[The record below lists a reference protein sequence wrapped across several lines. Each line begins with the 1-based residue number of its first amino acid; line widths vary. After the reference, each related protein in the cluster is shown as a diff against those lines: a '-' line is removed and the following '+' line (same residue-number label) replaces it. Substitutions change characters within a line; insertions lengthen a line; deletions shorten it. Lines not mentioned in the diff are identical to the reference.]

1 MLSCI
6 SKILFFF
13 PALQISTL
21 CFGCC
26 LHMKVPLKIKGREI
40 RGMKL
45 RAIKH
50 TWHCNSYSRLIDI
63 ASKVQEKDIPP
74 ELMLWPLGS
83 CLCEGWGKRLLKKEP
98 ISLKTKLWELH
109 HELKKIAHCKE
120 REFWVK
126 YSTCTQIF
134 LQPSS
139 HKFMPSSHREWAMK
153 SESILK
159 DLLYSDHYRRWKH
172 MLQSTLRKAQV
183 GAKSRVLFCDDC
195 PWRKGVGA
203 SISLSRKL
211 NQRIRVILQWS
222 GL

>member
-1 MLSCI
+1 
-6 SKILFFF
+6 
-13 PALQISTL
+13 
-21 CFGCC
+21 
-26 LHMKVPLKIKGREI
+26 
-40 RGMKL
+40 
-45 RAIKH
+45 
-50 TWHCNSYSRLIDI
+50 
-63 ASKVQEKDIPP
+63 
-74 ELMLWPLGS
+74 MLWPLGS

-120 REFWVK
+120 RKEFWVK
-126 YSTCTQIF
+126 HGTCTQIF

-139 HKFMPSSHREWAMK
+139 HKFMPSSHREWAIK

-183 GAKSRVLFCDDC
+183 GAKSRVLFCGDC

-203 SISLSRKL
+203 LAWVGNWTRELGYTAVTVVVASEGNHRRQKE
-211 NQRIRVILQWS
+211 N
-222 GL
+222 G